1 MLFETEA
8 LASDNGTGI
17 ISVAFNC
24 NEINERGLL
33 LAFFGNN
40 KDANGYLGSAYA
52 FRYGQI

>member
-1 MLFETEA
+1 LLFETEA